1 MAQGQGGVM
10 IARLRARL
18 RRPMNLDRR
27 LAEYDRRTAQYDK
40 RLRRKEPRQ

>member
-1 MAQGQGGVM
+1 M

-27 LAEYDRRTAQYDK
+27 LAALNRRAAEYDARHRGG
-40 RLRRKEPRQ
+40 PR